1 MSGARSLRGAV
12 LVVGLVCAGRAGAAV
27 EEGTVVSLHVVS
39 SPAEARETR
48 EVLANLLSRIAIGIV
63 DAPSATRPSLV
74 DVEIDLSTGHGGPFV
89 ALSTR
94 EPPAIICRRS
104 LSPQASREVLIESA
118 AEVAYAAVESRARA
132 LGVLRDGAVA
142 AEPAG
147 AGPQNARPPAAPPPQ
162 PELTVTGDAVA
173 LQAQATNDG
182 PVPGYGV
189 DAAAFAEMQLRG
201 FGSGLPAA
209 GGGAAVTF
217 SLRGIRLDPALV
229 LGVSYLRSIGLED
242 PAAPGNLSMVSA
254 RIGAT
259 VNALGFRGISLQVGP
274 TLALDVVRGDAPVF
288 TSGPGPVMMPI
299 PGTTES
305 FSGLAVWAGGAARL
319 SIRVARSSH
328 IFVAGGGDYQL
339 REAGPRPAGGGLPTG
354 AIGAPAQRMDEGP
367 SGWRSSFLIGLA
379 FTLAGRPLMT
389 D

>member
-1 MSGARSLRGAV
+1 M
-12 LVVGLVCAGRAGAAV
+12 AA
-27 EEGTVVSLHVVS
+27 
-39 SPAEARETR
+39 
-48 EVLANLLSRIAIGIV
+48 
-63 DAPSATRPSLV
+63 
-74 DVEIDLSTGHGGPFV
+74 
-89 ALSTR
+89 
-94 EPPAIICRRS
+94 
-104 LSPQASREVLIESA
+104 
-118 AEVAYAAVESRARA
+118 
-132 LGVLRDGAVA
+132 
-142 AEPAG
+142 
-147 AGPQNARPPAAPPPQ
+147 
-162 PELTVTGDAVA
+162 
-173 LQAQATNDG
+173 
-182 PVPGYGV
+182 
-189 DAAAFAEMQLRG
+189 
-201 FGSGLPAA
+201 
-209 GGGAAVTF
+209 AAVTF

-319 SIRVARSSH
+319 SIRVARSSY